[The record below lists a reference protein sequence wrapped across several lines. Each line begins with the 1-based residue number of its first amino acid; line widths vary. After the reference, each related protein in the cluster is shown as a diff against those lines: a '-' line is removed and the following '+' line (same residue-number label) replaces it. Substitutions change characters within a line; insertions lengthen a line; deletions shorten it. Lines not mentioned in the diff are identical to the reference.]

1 MGKLPSGRT
10 SSHYLISQ
18 KYEKGTDLQQT
29 QQRVKQ
35 LRQELK
41 DAELQEAIAGQTAV
55 THVMEQKDELKN
67 PALGPAFHVEVLL
80 EGHPVKALVDTGS
93 PVTIVSITCL
103 FGYSWKI
110 KSLYPDYGRVETTGT
125 EQVADTK
132 HCS

>member
-55 THVMEQKDELKN
+55 THV
-67 PALGPAFHVEVLL
+67 
-80 EGHPVKALVDTGS
+80 VDTGS

-125 EQVADTK
+125 EQVSDTK